1 MLKFT
6 FALITKLCKKEV
18 TWCSLSLSLNHL
30 SSLRYSRRD
39 ARAARS
45 MTNTNGEPFNS
56 IDNAYRKNKK
66 DKLNKMTQLFKG
78 WSLAFEIERQVQTV
92 DRQQWCH
99 WKSIFYYCTEGVIVV
114 SSVWLLIKFLEGTKA
129 LKQEALFF
137 SKVKKWRHYL
147 AQTICNS
154 FQEN

>member
-6 FALITKLCKKEV
+6 FVLITKLCKKEV

-56 IDNAYRKNKK
+56 IDNAYRKNKT
-66 DKLNKMTQLFKG
+66 DKLNKMTQPFKG
-78 WSLAFEIERQVQTV
+78 WSLRLKDKFKLLIDNNGVIERAFST
-92 DRQQWCH
+92 
-99 WKSIFYYCTEGVIVV
+99 IVLRE
-114 SSVWLLIKFLEGTKA
+114 LLWYQCVAAYKISEA

-147 AQTICNS
+147 AKIICKS

>member
-1 MLKFT
+1 MKFPDFFLTLKKLFSPWPVGNHITVLLKFT
-6 FALITKLCKKEV
+6 FALITNLCKKEV

-66 DKLNKMTQLFKG
+66 DKLNKMTQPFKG

-92 DRQQWCH
+92 DRQQWRH

-114 SSVWLLIKFLEGTKA
+114 SSVWLLIKFL
-129 LKQEALFF
+129 
-137 SKVKKWRHYL
+137 
-147 AQTICNS
+147 
-154 FQEN
+154 